1 MRLKYLTAMATV
13 AAMAPALFGATPA
26 AAGEALGTAV
36 PAPDR
41 SPEEEP
47 TPHASE
53 TGTATAPAEA
63 PDAAVPAPDH
73 SPQEES
79 AAHASETRA
88 SAPPDVKLEGVPDA
102 LIGGDDWSNFTL
114 VVDNPHDEG
123 NLWDLDMAVNTEA
136 SGLRLYGDDLRVQ
149 IQVDGAWRDARV
161 YSPPDLGDYD
171 LELLLEFPL
180 PTGRTTFSLRMRAAS
195 DAPLTA
201 FFMGPRVYDEQ
212 VQSDDEYWVWSKIIA
227 PSEGGGEPGDPEKP
241 GDPEEPGDPEKPGD
255 PERPGDGEKPGDP
268 ERPGNGEKPGGG
280 EPGSGHKP
288 GAGGHPGKGDTSGG
302 GKATGPTDHTKPAT
316 PPTPGNGSGNSALH
330 PAAEH
335 SGTTG
340 GDTGR
345 TAASGSLARTG
356 SNDGTSWLIGAG
368 GASVALG
375 TALAAAAHRRRRA
388 TD

>member
-1 MRLKYLTAMATV
+1 
-13 AAMAPALFGATPA
+13 
-26 AAGEALGTAV
+26 
-36 PAPDR
+36 DR

-53 TGTATAPAEA
+53 PGTTKAPAEG

-79 AAHASETRA
+79 TAHASETRA
-88 SAPPDVKLEGVPDA
+88 PAPPDVKLEGVPDA
-102 LIGGDDWSNFTL
+102 LIGGDDWSNFTI

-180 PTGRTTFSLRMRAAS
+180 PTGRTTFPLRMRAAS
-195 DAPLTA
+195 DAPLIA
-201 FFMGPRVYDEQ
+201 FFMGPRVCDEQ

-241 GDPEEPGDPEKPGD
+241 GDPEEPEDPEKPGDPEKPVD
-255 PERPGDGEKPGDP
+255 PERPGDGEKPGD
-268 ERPGNGEKPGGG
+268 G

-288 GAGGHPGKGDTSGG
+288 GAGERPGKGDTSGG
-302 GKATGPTDHTKPAT
+302 GRATDHTQPAT
-316 PPTPGNGSGNSALH
+316 PPTPGTGDSAVH

-340 GDTGR
+340 NDTGR
-345 TAASGSLARTG
+345 TTAGGSLAETG
-356 SNDGTSWLIGAG
+356 SSDGTGWLIGAG
-368 GASVALG
+368 GASVAVG
-375 TALAAAAHRRRRA
+375 TALAVAAHRRCRT

>member
-1 MRLKYLTAMATV
+1 M
-13 AAMAPALFGATPA
+13 
-26 AAGEALGTAV
+26 
-36 PAPDR
+36 
-41 SPEEEP
+41 
-47 TPHASE
+47 
-53 TGTATAPAEA
+53 
-63 PDAAVPAPDH
+63 PAPDH
-73 SPQEES
+73 GPKEKS

-88 SAPPDVKLEGVPDA
+88 PAPPDVKLEGVPDA

-180 PTGRTTFSLRMRAAS
+180 PTGRTTFHLRMRAAS

-227 PSEGGGEPGDPEKP
+227 PSEGGGEPGDPERP

-255 PERPGDGEKPGDP
+255 PERPGDGEKPGGGG
-268 ERPGNGEKPGGG
+268 EPGSGHKPGGGG

-302 GKATGPTDHTKPAT
+302 GEATGPTDHTQPAT
-316 PPTPGNGSGNSALH
+316 PPTPGNGNSNGNGNSAVH

-340 GDTGR
+340 DDTGR
-345 TAASGSLARTG
+345 TTASGSLAETG
-356 SNDGTSWLIGAG
+356 SSAGTGWLIGAG
-368 GASVALG
+368 GAFVAVG
-375 TALAAAAHRRRRA
+375 TALAAAAHRRRR
-388 TD
+388 TID